1 MKLHLYDSQGIVLVY
16 FSDNSLL
23 LCEKKRGEKILRSRQ
38 TRDSLLSRINGK
50 VQLANVKKWRE
61 NCDHVVAIA
70 IHDSGKRGAKC
81 PCWNVFVSLSKF
93 SFCLKVSGFIN

>member
-1 MKLHLYDSQGIVLVY
+1 MKLHLYDLQGIVLVY

-23 LCEKKRGEKILRSRQ
+23 LCEKKGEKILRSRQ

-70 IHDSGKRGAKC
+70 IHNSGKRGA
-81 PCWNVFVSLSKF
+81 
-93 SFCLKVSGFIN
+93 

>member
-23 LCEKKRGEKILRSRQ
+23 LCEKKGEKILRSRQ

-50 VQLANVKKWRE
+50 VQLANMKKWRE

-81 PCWNVFVSLSKF
+81 PC
-93 SFCLKVSGFIN
+93 

>member
-1 MKLHLYDSQGIVLVY
+1 MKLHLYDLQGIVLVY

-23 LCEKKRGEKILRSRQ
+23 LCEKKGEKILRSRQ

-61 NCDHVVAIA
+61 NCDHVVAIV

-81 PCWNVFVSLSKF
+81 PC
-93 SFCLKVSGFIN
+93 

>member
-1 MKLHLYDSQGIVLVY
+1 M
-16 FSDNSLL
+16 
-23 LCEKKRGEKILRSRQ
+23 
-38 TRDSLLSRINGK
+38 
-50 VQLANVKKWRE
+50 ANVKKWRE

-81 PCWNVFVSLSKF
+81 PCWNVLVSLGKF

>member
-50 VQLANVKKWRE
+50 VQLANAKKWRE

-81 PCWNVFVSLSKF
+81 PC
-93 SFCLKVSGFIN
+93 